1 VDFADALHGF
11 VSAENSVSTQ
21 ERNPLL
27 GAGST
32 VHGEICLSMAVAMPR
47 RPTYDREEHFSPES
61 KAFLAWLRG
70 QMSQHRFGDNQSK
83 LATYLGTTLPTV
95 NGWFTRGS
103 RPRMEMCHELA
114 RVFGVPVEDVL
125 RAAGHLP
132 PDDRAPAD
140 RELPSWLTTALKEL
154 DEAELHVVK
163 ASVDALLELREY
175 RARYEP
181 RPQADPP
188 PPAAPPAQPP
198 PGPSPQ

>member
-1 VDFADALHGF
+1 
-11 VSAENSVSTQ
+11 
-21 ERNPLL
+21 
-27 GAGST
+27 
-32 VHGEICLSMAVAMPR
+32 MAVAMPR